1 MSSVVLQ
8 QTFEKISN
16 HGRSGDV
23 HDDRNNAQLRKE
35 QNVVSVNVIKTH
47 FHNGVS
53 GTYHDDENIQTVPQ
67 APEVMEPVDTDLQ
80 HFLHDVVQDE

>member
-16 HGRSGDV
+16 HGCSGDV
-23 HDDRNNAQLRKE
+23 HDDSNNAKLRKE
-35 QNVVSVNVIKTH
+35 QSMNSINVIEMC
-47 FHNGVS
+47 FHKGTS

-67 APEVMEPVDTDLQ
+67 ALEVMETVDTDLQ
-80 HFLHDVVQDE
+80 HFLHYVVQDE

>member
-1 MSSVVLQ
+1 MVLQ
-8 QTFEKISN
+8 QTFEEISN

-23 HDDRNNAQLRKE
+23 HDDRNNTQLRKE
-35 QNVVSVNVIKTH
+35 QNVVSVNVIKMH
-47 FHNGVS
+47 FHHGIS

-67 APEVMEPVDTDLQ
+67 APEVVEPVDTDLQ